1 MSTTANTNTN
11 TPRSGSAKYT
21 SQTLGNRMLLIVLAM
36 VVLVP
41 IFAAPTNVKLT
52 TFAVVLQRVMAGL
65 LAGLLVFRARFA
77 RDSKEVSV
85 FLGTGANLPIL
96 LYVAYS
102 AFSFFLAP
110 TIMRPIAGVELMRIV
125 TGALLYFAIAYHVHR
140 SEHLTKIIDALVLTS
155 GVMALAGMISMVAA
169 RDNVGTMAFAMT
181 DHQIY
186 GGFMMILFPIPVIA
200 AITEKDHKRQLFA
213 QISAALTAIALL
225 MSGTRS
231 AWVGVLVEILALFA
245 FSFIGYRNQRKDAGT
260 NKAFLVPILVAVSS
274 VGIFLALAR
283 GEVASLLFSRRSTT
297 SNMIA
302 IQYRQ
307 RMWFGA
313 GELIKQSPLVGH
325 GLGSYPVLQEQYT
338 GFGRTGDKV
347 LATNASL
354 GEMAHSFWLQTAA
367 EQGIFGASLFAAVI
381 VVFVVSAARRLF
393 YLDPGVRRSLL
404 LATTASIA
412 GFAVD
417 AIANPAWQFSQ
428 ASMYIWLML
437 GLGVAS
443 LRPRKS

>member
-1 MSTTANTNTN
+1 MSTTVNTNP
-11 TPRSGSAKYT
+11 PRSGSAKYA
-21 SQTLGNRMLLIVLAM
+21 SQTIGNRMLLVVLAM

-52 TFAVVLQRVMAGL
+52 AFAVVLQRVMAGL

-77 RDSKEVSV
+77 RDSKDVSV
-85 FLGTGANLPIL
+85 FLGTGANLPLL
-96 LYVAYS
+96 LYVVYS
-102 AFSFFLAP
+102 VFSFFLAP
-110 TIMRPIAGVELMRIV
+110 TIIRPIASIELMRIV

-155 GVMALAGMISMVAA
+155 GVMALAGMISMVTA
-169 RDNVGTMAFAMT
+169 RDNVGVMAYAMG
-181 DHQIY
+181 DHQVY

-200 AITEKDHKRQLFA
+200 AVTDKDQKRQLFA

-231 AWVGVLVEILALFA
+231 AWVGVFVEILALCV

-260 NKAFLVPILVAVSS
+260 NKAFLIPILIAASS

-283 GEVASLLFSRRSTT
+283 GEVASLLFNRGSAATT
-297 SNMIA
+297 AIA
-302 IQYRQ
+302 YQYRQ

-313 GELIKQSPLVGH
+313 GELIKQSPLIGH
-325 GLGSYPVLQEQYT
+325 GLGTYPVLQEQYT

-347 LATNASL
+347 LATTVSL

-367 EQGIFGASLFAAVI
+367 EQGVGGACLFAAIVI
-381 VVFVVSAARRLF
+381 LFIVSAARRLF
-393 YLDPGVRRSLL
+393 HLDPGVRRSLL
-404 LATTASIA
+404 LATTASIS

-417 AIANPAWQFSQ
+417 SIANPAWQFPQ
-428 ASMYIWLML
+428 ANMYIWLML

>member
-1 MSTTANTNTN
+1 MSTTANTDPNP
-11 TPRSGSAKYT
+11 PRTGTAKYA
-21 SQTLGNRMLLIVLAM
+21 SQTLGNRMLLVVLAM

-41 IFAAPTNVKLT
+41 IFAVPTNVKLT
-52 TFAVVLQRVMAGL
+52 AFAIALQRVMAGL

-77 RDSKEVSV
+77 RDPKEIAV

-110 TIMRPIAGVELMRIV
+110 TIIRPVAGIELMRIV

-155 GVMALAGMISMVAA
+155 GMMALAGMLSMVAA
-169 RDNVGTMAFAMT
+169 GNQAGIMSYAMG

-200 AITEKDHKRQLFA
+200 ALTDKDPQRQLFA

-231 AWVGVLVEILALFA
+231 AWVGVFVEILALCV
-245 FSFIGYRNQRKDAGT
+245 FSFIGYRNQHKDAGT
-260 NKAFLVPILVAVSS
+260 NKAFLVPVLIAVSC
-274 VGIFLALAR
+274 VGIFLVLAR
-283 GEVASLLFSRRSTT
+283 GEVASILFHRSNTAEAL
-297 SNMIA
+297 I
-302 IQYRQ
+302 YRQ

-325 GLGSYPVLQEQYT
+325 GLGAYPVLQEQYT
-338 GFGRTGDKV
+338 GYGRTGDKV
-347 LATNASL
+347 LATNASI

-367 EQGIFGASLFAAVI
+367 EQGILGACLFAAVI
-381 VVFVVSAARRLF
+381 ILFIVSAARRLF

-417 AIANPAWQFSQ
+417 ALANPAWQFSQ
-428 ASMYIWLML
+428 ASMYVWLML